1 MHAVHSDQLSMSA
14 LCADITPEMVAQAV
28 HLSKRRQTFAAPA
41 LSKTN
46 LLAAAAEAAA
56 RGAAEGDGGLINYV
70 GLTDT
75 CDEKGIDVFGAPALA
90 QLDVAMKEITALLE
104 GALEKVKYDRG
115 TAIERAANNPD
126 HSAYANL
133 ARLEGMRRRLAADVS
148 AFGASV
154 LLLLMMVRH
163 YSTAEQQKAL
173 GEIRGGGFAAAGG
186 ALSGA
191 GISLVG
197 DGLSGAA
204 ARIQSWP
211 RSQLAMISDMRAMWV
226 ARGNRLLRGR
236 RRGSVSRTSMIA
248 LEQADA
254 SGTDTTLGKSQQ
266 QILKELGA
274 FKTPTP
280 GTPSAA
286 DTTSGRSG
294 RRGSLDAV
302 GTSPCGTPAASARTE
317 SREAVA
323 HFCDESFTPE
333 VALDEEKHGAVVE
346 ELEAATTPPTWERAL
361 DIAQELSLDEPVVFV
376 DVGRTLEASAVRVGL
391 ECEAVAEMGGKEE
404 PFGVALRLVLTQPTG
419 ADRVKRLFNCDLVNV
434 QGVYSLQLYAQKE
447 HRWETLVIDDRLPCA
462 APIAT
467 TSIAQPPR
475 LVPWHARSSRDCEMW
490 ASLLHKA
497 AAKLAGS
504 YHALAKRPVPEIV
517 VMLVGGLLQPI
528 PRSAFAAGP
537 NGEPPAVTWANLR
550 LFVDAGCLLLCEPA
564 AEGGVFMR
572 GSSIAQS
579 GRRTDQS
586 DTGGSIDA
594 RLAADV
600 ENGGLVRT
608 GSAPGSAMVA
618 SGRTTGRSRSRT
630 ARRAS

>member
-1 MHAVHSDQLSMSA
+1 M
-14 LCADITPEMVAQAV
+14 
-28 HLSKRRQTFAAPA
+28 
-41 LSKTN
+41 
-46 LLAAAAEAAA
+46 
-56 RGAAEGDGGLINYV
+56 
-70 GLTDT
+70 
-75 CDEKGIDVFGAPALA
+75 
-90 QLDVAMKEITALLE
+90 
-104 GALEKVKYDRG
+104 KYDRG

-286 DTTSGRSG
+286 DTTRAARGAAAARSTPSAP
-294 RRGSLDAV
+294 RRAAPRRV
-302 GTSPCGTPAASARTE
+302 GTH
-317 SREAVA
+317 REPRGVA

-346 ELEAATTPPTWERAL
+346 ELEPATTPPTWARAGYR
-361 DIAQELSLDEPVVFV
+361 A
-376 DVGRTLEASAVRVGL
+376 GAV
-391 ECEAVAEMGGKEE
+391 
-404 PFGVALRLVLTQPTG
+404 
-419 ADRVKRLFNCDLVNV
+419 
-434 QGVYSLQLYAQKE
+434 
-447 HRWETLVIDDRLPCA
+447 
-462 APIAT
+462 
-467 TSIAQPPR
+467 
-475 LVPWHARSSRDCEMW
+475 
-490 ASLLHKA
+490 
-497 AAKLAGS
+497 
-504 YHALAKRPVPEIV
+504 
-517 VMLVGGLLQPI
+517 
-528 PRSAFAAGP
+528 
-537 NGEPPAVTWANLR
+537 
-550 LFVDAGCLLLCEPA
+550 
-564 AEGGVFMR
+564 
-572 GSSIAQS
+572 
-579 GRRTDQS
+579 
-586 DTGGSIDA
+586 
-594 RLAADV
+594 
-600 ENGGLVRT
+600 
-608 GSAPGSAMVA
+608 PG
-618 SGRTTGRSRSRT
+618 
-630 ARRAS
+630 

>member
-211 RSQLAMISDMRAMWV
+211 RSQLAMISDMRAM
-226 ARGNRLLRGR
+226 
-236 RRGSVSRTSMIA
+236 
-248 LEQADA
+248 
-254 SGTDTTLGKSQQ
+254 
-266 QILKELGA
+266 
-274 FKTPTP
+274 
-280 GTPSAA
+280 
-286 DTTSGRSG
+286 
-294 RRGSLDAV
+294 
-302 GTSPCGTPAASARTE
+302 
-317 SREAVA
+317 
-323 HFCDESFTPE
+323 
-333 VALDEEKHGAVVE
+333 
-346 ELEAATTPPTWERAL
+346 
-361 DIAQELSLDEPVVFV
+361 
-376 DVGRTLEASAVRVGL
+376 
-391 ECEAVAEMGGKEE
+391 
-404 PFGVALRLVLTQPTG
+404 
-419 ADRVKRLFNCDLVNV
+419 
-434 QGVYSLQLYAQKE
+434 
-447 HRWETLVIDDRLPCA
+447 
-462 APIAT
+462 
-467 TSIAQPPR
+467 
-475 LVPWHARSSRDCEMW
+475 
-490 ASLLHKA
+490 
-497 AAKLAGS
+497 
-504 YHALAKRPVPEIV
+504 
-517 VMLVGGLLQPI
+517 
-528 PRSAFAAGP
+528 
-537 NGEPPAVTWANLR
+537 
-550 LFVDAGCLLLCEPA
+550 
-564 AEGGVFMR
+564 
-572 GSSIAQS
+572 
-579 GRRTDQS
+579 
-586 DTGGSIDA
+586 
-594 RLAADV
+594 
-600 ENGGLVRT
+600 
-608 GSAPGSAMVA
+608 
-618 SGRTTGRSRSRT
+618 
-630 ARRAS
+630 

>member
-1 MHAVHSDQLSMSA
+1 M
-14 LCADITPEMVAQAV
+14 
-28 HLSKRRQTFAAPA
+28 
-41 LSKTN
+41 
-46 LLAAAAEAAA
+46 
-56 RGAAEGDGGLINYV
+56 
-70 GLTDT
+70 
-75 CDEKGIDVFGAPALA
+75 
-90 QLDVAMKEITALLE
+90 
-104 GALEKVKYDRG
+104 
-115 TAIERAANNPD
+115 
-126 HSAYANL
+126 
-133 ARLEGMRRRLAADVS
+133 
-148 AFGASV
+148 
-154 LLLLMMVRH
+154 
-163 YSTAEQQKAL
+163 
-173 GEIRGGGFAAAGG
+173 
-186 ALSGA
+186 
-191 GISLVG
+191 
-197 DGLSGAA
+197 
-204 ARIQSWP
+204 
-211 RSQLAMISDMRAMWV
+211 
-226 ARGNRLLRGR
+226 
-236 RRGSVSRTSMIA
+236 
-248 LEQADA
+248 
-254 SGTDTTLGKSQQ
+254 
-266 QILKELGA
+266 
-274 FKTPTP
+274 
-280 GTPSAA
+280 
-286 DTTSGRSG
+286 
-294 RRGSLDAV
+294 
-302 GTSPCGTPAASARTE
+302 
-317 SREAVA
+317 
-323 HFCDESFTPE
+323 
-333 VALDEEKHGAVVE
+333 
-346 ELEAATTPPTWERAL
+346 
-361 DIAQELSLDEPVVFV
+361 
-376 DVGRTLEASAVRVGL
+376 
-391 ECEAVAEMGGKEE
+391 
-404 PFGVALRLVLTQPTG
+404 ALRLVLTQPTG

-434 QGVYSLQLYAQKE
+434 QGVYSLQLYAEKE

-618 SGRTTGRSRSRT
+618 SGRTTGRESIADGKEGKLEHV
-630 ARRAS
+630 ARVRRDA